1 MTFDAKLTADN
12 EFDAEVSSETFDVTL
27 DTDHV
32 FDVTMGAESF
42 DAALDTEPVLM
53 DVEMGQ
59 TTVIKIGN
67 VTVKVAETDEGAE
80 ITVEDA
86 TGIQSATI
94 YNGKDGAPGKDGKDG
109 APGVDGEPGAP
120 GKDGSPGEK
129 GADGAPGKDGYTP
142 VKGADYFT
150 ADDIAEVATQA
161 AQQVDLSGKMDKEN
175 PTGTGS
181 FSFNRKADT
190 TVGENSVAL
199 GLDTQATVYC
209 AYAEGRESV
218 ASGHVSHAEGKGT
231 KALSHYQHVQ
241 GKYNIEDTEEKYAH
255 IVGNGDKLMP
265 FASIVYS
272 NAHTLDWDGNAW
284 FAGDVYVGSTSG
296 TNKDDGSKKLAT
308 VDDVEAAKLTGEDGA
323 TFTPSVDGE
332 GNLSWS
338 NDKGLENPE
347 TVNIK
352 GEKGDKGDPGKDG
365 APGEKGE
372 PGADGAQGADGVT
385 PDLQIGTVTT
395 LDAGSDATASITG
408 TVAQPVLHL
417 GIPRGSDGNAAQLL
431 QAVYPVGSIYLST
444 AAANPATLFGFGTW
458 TQIKDQFLLA
468 AGDSYAAG
476 ATGGEA
482 THKLTVNELPDHKH
496 YIAATSKGL
505 YDIPAWTLQ
514 LNSGSYTSPS
524 TAQEDVGCGYSV
536 GVVADP
542 LGQAHNNM
550 PPYVAV
556 YMWKRTA

>member
-120 GKDGSPGEK
+120 GKDGS
-129 GADGAPGKDGYTP
+129 
-142 VKGADYFT
+142 
-150 ADDIAEVATQA
+150 
-161 AQQVDLSGKMDKEN
+161 
-175 PTGTGS
+175 
-181 FSFNRKADT
+181 
-190 TVGENSVAL
+190 
-199 GLDTQATVYC
+199 
-209 AYAEGRESV
+209 
-218 ASGHVSHAEGKGT
+218 
-231 KALSHYQHVQ
+231 
-241 GKYNIEDTEEKYAH
+241 
-255 IVGNGDKLMP
+255 
-265 FASIVYS
+265 
-272 NAHTLDWDGNAW
+272 
-284 FAGDVYVGSTSG
+284 
-296 TNKDDGSKKLAT
+296 
-308 VDDVEAAKLTGEDGA
+308 
-323 TFTPSVDGE
+323 
-332 GNLSWS
+332 
-338 NDKGLENPE
+338 
-347 TVNIK
+347 
-352 GEKGDKGDPGKDG
+352 
-365 APGEKGE
+365 PGEKGE

-514 LNSGSYTSPS
+514 LNSGSYTAPS

>member
-1 MTFDAKLTADN
+1 MDVLTKN
-12 EFDAEVSSETFDVTL
+12 V
-27 DTDHV
+27 
-32 FDVTMGAESF
+32 
-42 DAALDTEPVLM
+42 PVL
-53 DVEMGQ
+53 DPDDTAGSLQ
-59 TTVIKIGN
+59 KIYDYLFS
-67 VTVKVAETDEGAE
+67 TMEQIDYTLSRQ
-80 ITVEDA
+80 
-86 TGIQSATI
+86 GIQLGKVNLPATSVQVKQLEGQVNALSSSTAMLSGRVSAISMKT
-94 YNGKDGAPGKDGKDG
+94 DSLEDD
-109 APGVDGEPGAP
+109 
-120 GKDGSPGEK
+120 
-129 GADGAPGKDGYTP
+129 
-142 VKGADYFT
+142 T
-150 ADDIAEVATQA
+150 AQMQEDIA

-199 GLDTQATVYC
+199 GLDTQATGYC

-255 IVGNGDKLMP
+255 IVGNGDKPMP
-265 FASIVYS
+265 FAPIVYS
-272 NAHTLDWDGNAW
+272 NAHTLDWSGNAW

-408 TVAQPVLHL
+408 TVAQPVLNL
-417 GIPRGSDGNAAQLL
+417 GIPKGEDG
-431 QAVYPVGSIYLST
+431 
-444 AAANPATLFGFGTW
+444 
-458 TQIKDQFLLA
+458 
-468 AGDSYAAG
+468 AG
-476 ATGGEA
+476 ATNPPYSTTEEQAIGTWIDGRTIYRRTFVWTESPLPSNKWSYYQKDDLAALNIGQYLDAYGMAYCTSASA
-482 THKLTVNELPDHKH
+482 T
-496 YIAATSKGL
+496 A
-505 YDIPAWTLQ
+505 
-514 LNSGSYTSPS
+514 SGSWQPVPRVCPDALTQYSIGFGDLNPTSIGVLFGTSYTGATIYFTIEYVKKES
-524 TAQEDVGCGYSV
+524 T
-536 GVVADP
+536 
-542 LGQAHNNM
+542 
-550 PPYVAV
+550 
-556 YMWKRTA
+556 